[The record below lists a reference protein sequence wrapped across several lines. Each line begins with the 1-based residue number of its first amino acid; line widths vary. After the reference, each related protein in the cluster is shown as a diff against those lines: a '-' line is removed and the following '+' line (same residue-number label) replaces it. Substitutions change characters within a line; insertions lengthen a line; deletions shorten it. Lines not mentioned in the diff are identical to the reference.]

1 MILKMALPPP
11 DPKFD
16 LRGVGAEIN
25 CLHFSCNVHKP
36 CPPLLFSGS
45 SIGEIHLWNLNTRR
59 AETVLNGHGGKS
71 VFWIHTLPS
80 RDRLISQGRDLR
92 ICTWNLAEGRNDV
105 VESIPVNS
113 VGFCK
118 CSLLSTEC
126 CLLAVPGTESSQVQ
140 VMDIG
145 SKKIISS
152 MTPPTDGAWGMALCM
167 KLWQPKSGRS
177 PLLVAGYEDGSV
189 ALWNVLEHRLLSRHI
204 FHKEPVMCID
214 FDCDNARGVS
224 GSSENILNVWSID
237 EQQNFKYYKAQEL
250 VNPGIADVRI
260 RQDKKILATAGWD
273 YRVRIFGWKKV
284 KPLAVL
290 QYHSAMVHCVSFSD
304 HIIPEERL
312 LAAGSKDK
320 RISLWSIYSQT

>member
-1 MILKMALPPP
+1 MALPPP

-16 LRGVGAEIN
+16 LRGVCAEVN

-45 SIGEIHLWNLNTRR
+45 SSGTIHVWNLSTRR

-71 VFWIHTLPS
+71 IFWIHTS
-80 RDRLISQGRDLR
+80 SDRNRLMSQGKDLQ
-92 ICTWNLAEGRNDV
+92 ICTWNLAEGRNEV
-105 VESIPVNS
+105 VGSIPVDS
-113 VGFCK
+113 VGFCQ
-118 CSLLSTEC
+118 CSVLNTERSLL
-126 CLLAVPGTESSQVQ
+126 AMPGTENSQVQ
-140 VMDIG
+140 VMDME
-145 SKKIISS
+145 SKNIIAL
-152 MTPPTDGAWGMALCM
+152 MKPTTTDGTWGMAMCM
-167 KLWQPKSGRS
+167 KLWQPKSGSS
-177 PLLVAGYEDGSV
+177 PMLAVGYEDGSI
-189 ALWNVLEHRLLSRHI
+189 ALWNVLEHRLISRHM
-204 FHKEPVMCID
+204 FHKEPVMSLD

-224 GSSENILNVWSID
+224 GSSENILHVWSLD
-237 EQQNFKYYKAQEL
+237 EQQDLRTYKVQEL
-250 VNPGIADVRI
+250 VNPGIADVKI

-290 QYHSAMVHCVSFSD
+290 QYHSATVHCVSFSD

-312 LAAGSKDK
+312 LAAGSKDQ

>member
-1 MILKMALPPP
+1 MSLPPP

-16 LRGVGAEIN
+16 LRGIGAHVN
-25 CLHFSCNVHKP
+25 CLHFSCNVQKP

-45 SIGEIHLWNLNTRR
+45 SIGEIHVWNLNTRR
-59 AETVLNGHGGKS
+59 AESVLDGHGGKS
-71 VFWIHTLPS
+71 IFWVHNLT
-80 RDRLISQGRDLR
+80 DRERLMSQGRDLQ
-92 ICTWNLAEGRNDV
+92 ICTWNLAEGRNTV
-105 VESIPVNS
+105 LGSIPLDS

-118 CSLLSTEC
+118 CSLLNTER
-126 CLLAVPGTESSQVQ
+126 CLLAIPGKESSQVQ
-140 VMDIG
+140 VIDVET
-145 SKKIISS
+145 KKTVSS
-152 MTPPTDGAWGMALCM
+152 MAPEEDGKWGMAMCM
-167 KLWQPKSGRS
+167 KLWQPKSGS
-177 PLLVAGYEDGSV
+177 GPLLFVGYEDGSI
-189 ALWNVLEHRLLSRHI
+189 ALWNVLEHRLMRRHL
-204 FHKEPVMCID
+204 FHKEPVMSLD

-224 GSSENILNVWSID
+224 GSSENILNVWNLD
-237 EQQNFKYYKAQEL
+237 EQQDLKTYKAQEL

-290 QYHSAMVHCVSFSD
+290 QYHTSTVHCVSFSD

-312 LAAGSKDK
+312 LAAGSKDQ